1 MTYRDIDPKY
11 AGIYI
16 FKNNINGK
24 CYIGQSVCIR
34 SRIKKHFYNIK
45 VKNKNQ
51 LLYRAI
57 EKYGLHNFTID
68 ILEKFELDESLSKEE
83 LIKKLDAL
91 EIKYI
96 KEYDSY
102 NNGYNCTIGGDYGV
116 LGLKMTEQQKKNI
129 SKISKANA
137 VNFYKPIYMYNTKD
151 NTTIMAISITAA
163 GNITKIDRTTISK
176 AANNIYKKADDFIVA
191 HSKEELEIKIR
202 QNQNSNSKVSANYKA
217 RYSIIIKYED
227 KEVFCNN
234 TIEAA
239 KYINCSRSM
248 IYAVLNKHRKLEG
261 IELIKVCPQADFKA
275 IATEIVDRNHLSHLL
290 SDQQ

>member
-34 SRIKKHFYNIK
+34 SRIKQHFYSIK
-45 VKNKNQ
+45 AKNKD
-51 LLYRAI
+51 LPLYRAI

-68 ILEKFELDESLSKEE
+68 ILEKFEPEQNISREE

-102 NNGYNCTIGGDYGV
+102 NNGYNCTVGGDYGV
-116 LGLKMTEQQKKNI
+116 LGLKMTEQQRKNI
-129 SKISKANA
+129 SKISKENA
-137 VNFYKPIYMYNTKD
+137 VNFYKPIYMYNTED
-151 NTTIMAISITAA
+151 NTTIIAISVTAA
-163 GNITKIDRTTISK
+163 SNITKIERTTISK
-176 AANNIYKKADDFIVA
+176 AANNVYKKADVFIVA
-191 HSKEELEIKIR
+191 HSKEELEIKIKR
-202 QNQNSNSKVSANYKA
+202 QLNQFTNHNTK
-217 RYSIIIKYED
+217 YSIIIKYKD
-227 KEVFCNN
+227 KEVFCKD
-234 TIEAA
+234 TIEAS

-248 IYAVLNKHRKLEG
+248 IYAVLNKHRKLNG
-261 IELIKVCPQADFKA
+261 IELIKVCPQADFK
-275 IATEIVDRNHLSHLL
+275 NKQSHR
-290 SDQQ
+290 SES

>member
-34 SRIKKHFYNIK
+34 SRIKQHFYSIK
-45 VKNKNQ
+45 AKNKD
-51 LLYRAI
+51 LPLYRAV

-68 ILEKFELDESLSKEE
+68 ILEKFEPEQNISREE

-102 NNGYNCTIGGDYGV
+102 NNGYNCTVGGDYGV
-116 LGLKMTEQQKKNI
+116 LGLKMTEQQRKNI
-129 SKISKANA
+129 SKISKENA

-151 NTTIMAISITAA
+151 NTTIIAISVTAA
-163 GNITKIDRTTISK
+163 SNITSIERTTISK
-176 AANNIYKKADDFIVA
+176 AANNVYKKADVFIVA
-191 HSKEELEIKIR
+191 HSKEELEVKIK
-202 QNQNSNSKVSANYKA
+202 QQLNQFTNHNTK
-217 RYSIIIKYED
+217 YSIIIKYKD
-227 KEVFCNN
+227 KEVFCKD
-234 TIEAA
+234 TIEAS
-239 KYINCSRSM
+239 KCINCSRSM
-248 IYAVLNKHRKLEG
+248 IYAVLNKHRKLNG
-261 IELIKVCPQADFKA
+261 IELIKVCPQADFK
-275 IATEIVDRNHLSHLL
+275 NK
-290 SDQQ
+290 

>member
-68 ILEKFELDESLSKEE
+68 ILEKFELDESLSREE
-83 LIKKLDAL
+83 LIKKLDVL

-151 NTTIMAISITAA
+151 NTTIMAISTTAA

-202 QNQNSNSKVSANYKA
+202 QNQNSNSKLSNNYKT

-239 KYINCSRSM
+239 KCINCSRSM

-261 IELIKVCPQADFKA
+261 IELIKVCPQADFKT
-275 IATEIVDRNHLSHLL
+275 ISH
-290 SDQQ
+290 

>member
-34 SRIKKHFYNIK
+34 SRMKDHFYNIK
-45 VKNKNQ
+45 VKNKRQ

-68 ILEKFELDESLSKEE
+68 ILEKFELDESLLREE

-96 KEYDSY
+96 EEYDSY
-102 NNGYNCTIGGDYGV
+102 HNGYNCTIGGDYGV
-116 LGLKMTEQQKKNI
+116 LGLKMTEQQRKNI

-163 GNITKIDRTTISK
+163 SNITKIDRTTISK
-176 AANNIYKKADDFIVA
+176 AANNIYKKASDFIVA

-202 QNQNSNSKVSANYKA
+202 QESNLKPYNTSKAKYNV
-217 RYSIIIKYED
+217 IIKYED
-227 KEVFCNN
+227 KEVFCND
-234 TIEAA
+234 TIEAS

-261 IELIKVCPQADFKA
+261 IELIKVCPQADFK
-275 IATEIVDRNHLSHLL
+275 DMGR
-290 SDQQ
+290 

>member
-34 SRIKKHFYNIK
+34 SRIKDHFYNIK
-45 VKNKNQ
+45 VKNKKQ

-68 ILEKFELDESLSKEE
+68 ILEKFELDESLSREE

-96 KEYDSY
+96 EEYDSY
-102 NNGYNCTIGGDYGV
+102 HNGYNCTIGGDYGV

-129 SKISKANA
+129 SRINKANA

-163 GNITKIDRTTISK
+163 SNITKIDRTTISK
-176 AANNIYKKADDFIVA
+176 AANNVYKRASSFIVA

-202 QNQNSNSKVSANYKA
+202 QESSLKLHNNGKA
-217 RYSIIIKYED
+217 KYNVIIKYDD
-227 KEVFCNN
+227 KEVFCNDV
-234 TIEAA
+234 IEAS
-239 KYINCSRSM
+239 KYINCSRST
-248 IYAVLNKHRKLEG
+248 IYAVLNKHRKLKG
-261 IELIKVCPQADFKA
+261 IELFKVCPQADFK
-275 IATEIVDRNHLSHLL
+275 DMGR
-290 SDQQ
+290 